1 LSKLGAGSDL
11 MKKLYIIRHA
21 KSNWDNPD
29 LDDCDRPLN
38 KRGQKDAPRMG
49 KRLKEKG
56 ITPDI
61 MLSSPAERA
70 LATCLAIAKVLEFD
84 KTKIKTERKLY
95 HASEEGIL
103 SIIQNLKD
111 SPRDSEEVV
120 LLFGH
125 NPGLTEFAN
134 SLLNQTIDN
143 IPTCGIVAAELP
155 VKRWQDVS
163 FGCGKMDFFDF
174 PKSKTD

>member
-1 LSKLGAGSDL
+1 
-11 MKKLYIIRHA
+11 MKKLFIIRHA
-21 KSNWDNPD
+21 KSSWDNPELED
-29 LDDCDRPLN
+29 FDRPLN

-49 KRLKEKG
+49 KRLKQKR

-70 LATCLAIAKVLEFD
+70 LDTCIAIAKVLDFNQS
-84 KTKIKTERKLY
+84 KIKTEFKLY
-95 HASEEGIL
+95 HASEDEIL
-103 SIIQNLKD
+103 NVLRNLKD

-134 SLLNQTIDN
+134 SLLNETIDN
-143 IPTCGIVAAELP
+143 IPTCGIVGAELR
-155 VKRWQDVS
+155 VEHWQDVA
-163 FGCGKMDFFDF
+163 FGCGKMLFFDF
-174 PKSKTD
+174 PKSKND

>member
-1 LSKLGAGSDL
+1 
-11 MKKLYIIRHA
+11 MKKLFIIRHA
-21 KSNWDNPD
+21 KSSWDNPE
-29 LDDCDRPLN
+29 LDDFDRPLN

-49 KRLKEKG
+49 KRLKEKRV
-56 ITPDI
+56 TPDI
-61 MLSSPAERA
+61 MISSPAERA
-70 LATCLAIAKVLEFD
+70 FATCIAIANVLEFEHS
-84 KTKIKTERKLY
+84 KIKTDRKLY
-95 HASEEGIL
+95 HADEEGIL
-103 SIIQNLKD
+103 AVIRNLKD

-155 VKRWQDVS
+155 IKRWQDVS
-163 FGCGKMDFFDF
+163 FGCGNMLFFDF
-174 PKSKTD
+174 PKSKDD